1 MLNVCKQYARNHEEA
16 KDLLQEGFM
25 KVFKSLDKYDFQG
38 SFEGWIRRIM
48 VNNAINQYK
57 KDSKSLTQYTEN
69 ENLENVSDQ
78 NIEIEEDDG
87 IDIPPEQI
95 LELIQELP
103 PGYKMVFNLNI
114 MEGYSHKAIA
124 EMLNITEATSRSNL
138 SKARVK
144 LKERISQ
151 LYNQKQMHY
160 V

>member
-57 KDSKSLTQYTEN
+57 KDSKLLTQYTEN

-103 PGYKMVFNLNI
+103 PGYKLVFNLNI